1 MAVTWSEL
9 APLATQSPVFDCAL
23 YPIEDQQLLSVI
35 GPDSQKFMQGQF
47 TCNLNDITPNQFR
60 PGACCNAKGRMV
72 TSFSLLQRE
81 EGHYLMSLDASLTD
95 ITLNHL
101 KKYMVF
107 FKTQMQPAQYLTL
120 GIQGVD
126 AGAALTSVFDQAPVN
141 DYEQISAQDCIVV
154 KLPHDAGFQ
163 LWFDPSQD
171 PAAIQSLMSK
181 CTLSSNTKW
190 NENLIRHGLGRVS
203 ANTSEAFIPQMMNF
217 AQAGGVSFSKGCY
230 TGQEIVARMQ
240 YLGKLKRHMYRLG
253 LDGQV
258 DVQAGDEVY
267 VTGQGNSVGTVIN
280 AVNCDGQQQ
289 ALVVLEDKALE
300 KLAQGI
306 INVGPK
312 QANAK
317 ELLSLPYDVIDA
329 QPE

>member
-9 APLATQSPVFDCAL
+9 ASSTAQNPVFDCAV
-23 YPIEDQQLLSVI
+23 YPIEDQQVLSVI

-47 TCNLNDITPNQFR
+47 TCNLAEITTTQFR

-72 TSFSLLQRE
+72 TSFSLLQQAQD
-81 EGHYLMSLDASLTD
+81 HYLLTLDASLTD

-107 FKTQMQPAQYLTL
+107 FKAQMQPAEYLML
-120 GIQGVD
+120 GLQGID
-126 AGAALTSVFDQAPVN
+126 AAAALTSVLGSAPAH
-141 DYEQISAQDCIVV
+141 DYEQISAHDCTVV
-154 KLPHDAGFQ
+154 KLPYGGGFQ

-171 PAAIQSLMSK
+171 PAPLTQLLSQ
-181 CTLSSNTKW
+181 CTLSSQAKW

-203 ANTSEAFIPQMMNF
+203 ALTSEAFIPQMMNL
-217 AQAGGVSFSKGCY
+217 AQVGGVSFSKGCY

-253 LDGQV
+253 FDTQTHV
-258 DVQAGDEVY
+258 KPGDEIFVH
-267 VTGQGNSVGTVIN
+267 GQNNPVGSVIN

-289 ALVVLEDKALE
+289 ALVVFEDKALV
-300 KLAQGI
+300 KLAEGAI
-306 INVGPK
+306 YTGPD

-317 ELLSLPYDVIDA
+317 ELLSLPYDVIDE